1 MIDLDRTMFFKARF
15 EIETPQGEDVLWSL
29 VLSVR
34 DWSLRKARRDGYSLP
49 QEMRFW
55 SKLKSGEMLES
66 PDGSV
71 RLYAALHHGEFAQTW
86 ACQHVEDQRAPGCAP
101 RRWITEVGFEGHSV
115 DRGTV
120 SIITMFSDMPGYIGP
135 LQPVPKPNVPKLI
148 ASMLENDRLV
158 CTIDGCEFGLAPVEF
173 LCSDAPG
180 IHERLANPYREVP
193 AIVISPTR
201 AGECLIDPEV
211 LASQLGPNATVFY
224 TVDCGA
230 MDALNAEFEDESLRC
245 YGGAVR
251 VYAPHP
257 HFGIL
262 GDGFNHRF
270 FSAADIRGQGA
281 EYYMAILRR
290 ALAED
295 VLARDTSVRI
305 EDVNRLNRNAG
316 KELAFKRRAEQIQD
330 MALDQVKEMLDEAE
344 GLARLAEDE
353 CDAMREELRQS
364 RQANHDLEA
373 RIAWLEHALDSQ
385 GGSAAEDGAAT
396 AIAGA
401 SELTIPAIARLF
413 VSAFPDRIDFS
424 ERGWA
429 SLEDCRYEPR
439 AFWSALHSMCTVLY
453 PLYRDGATDK
463 IGEFNSRS
471 RFKFARGE
479 GPQTRANS
487 KFMREREDVYQ
498 GRRLFIEPHICSS
511 VGDPN
516 SPQFIR
522 IYFNWD
528 EETERLVIGDTKH
541 LTNCTTRK
549 L

>member
-1 MIDLDRTMFFKARF
+1 MIDLERTMFFKARF
-15 EIETPQGEDVLWSL
+15 EIEAPQGEDVLWSL

-135 LQPVPKPNVPKLI
+135 LQPAPKPNVPKLI

-211 LASQLGPNATVFY
+211 LASQLGPNATVYY

-270 FSAADIRGQGA
+270 FSAADIREQGA

-330 MALDQVKEMLDEAE
+330 MALDQVEEMLDEAD
-344 GLARLAEDE
+344 GLARLAEGE

-396 AIAGA
+396 AMADT
-401 SELTIPAIARLF
+401 SELT
-413 VSAFPDRIDFS
+413 
-424 ERGWA
+424 
-429 SLEDCRYEPR
+429 
-439 AFWSALHSMCTVLY
+439 
-453 PLYRDGATDK
+453 
-463 IGEFNSRS
+463 
-471 RFKFARGE
+471 
-479 GPQTRANS
+479 
-487 KFMREREDVYQ
+487 
-498 GRRLFIEPHICSS
+498 
-511 VGDPN
+511 
-516 SPQFIR
+516 
-522 IYFNWD
+522 
-528 EETERLVIGDTKH
+528 
-541 LTNCTTRK
+541 
-549 L
+549 

>member
-15 EIETPQGEDVLWSL
+15 EIEAPQGEDVLWSL

-71 RLYAALHHGEFAQTW
+71 RLYAALHHGEFVQTW

-211 LASQLGPNATVFY
+211 LASQLGPNATVYY

-245 YGGAVR
+245 YGEPFACTPLTRTLAFWGMASTIGSFPLRISVGKGRSTTWPSCAVR
-251 VYAPHP
+251 SPRTCSRETPRSASRTSIGSIAMPERS
-257 HFGIL
+257 L
-262 GDGFNHRF
+262 RS
-270 FSAADIRGQGA
+270 SAALSRF
-281 EYYMAILRR
+281 
-290 ALAED
+290 
-295 VLARDTSVRI
+295 RI
-305 EDVNRLNRNAG
+305 WRSTRS
-316 KELAFKRRAEQIQD
+316 KR
-330 MALDQVKEMLDEAE
+330 
-344 GLARLAEDE
+344 
-353 CDAMREELRQS
+353 CSMR
-364 RQANHDLEA
+364 
-373 RIAWLEHALDSQ
+373 
-385 GGSAAEDGAAT
+385 
-396 AIAGA
+396 
-401 SELTIPAIARLF
+401 
-413 VSAFPDRIDFS
+413 
-424 ERGWA
+424 
-429 SLEDCRYEPR
+429 PR
-439 AFWSALHSMCTVLY
+439 ASRASPRTSAMPC
-453 PLYRDGATDK
+453 
-463 IGEFNSRS
+463 
-471 RFKFARGE
+471 AR
-479 GPQTRANS
+479 N
-487 KFMREREDVYQ
+487 
-498 GRRLFIEPHICSS
+498 
-511 VGDPN
+511 
-516 SPQFIR
+516 
-522 IYFNWD
+522 
-528 EETERLVIGDTKH
+528 
-541 LTNCTTRK
+541 
-549 L
+549 

>member
-1 MIDLDRTMFFKARF
+1 M
-15 EIETPQGEDVLWSL
+15 
-29 VLSVR
+29 
-34 DWSLRKARRDGYSLP
+34 
-49 QEMRFW
+49 
-55 SKLKSGEMLES
+55 
-66 PDGSV
+66 
-71 RLYAALHHGEFAQTW
+71 
-86 ACQHVEDQRAPGCAP
+86 
-101 RRWITEVGFEGHSV
+101 
-115 DRGTV
+115 
-120 SIITMFSDMPGYIGP
+120 
-135 LQPVPKPNVPKLI
+135 
-148 ASMLENDRLV
+148 
-158 CTIDGCEFGLAPVEF
+158 
-173 LCSDAPG
+173 
-180 IHERLANPYREVP
+180 P
-193 AIVISPTR
+193 AIVISPAR

-211 LASQLGPNATVFY
+211 LASQLGPNTTVFY

-295 VLARDTSVRI
+295 VLAREHLGPHRGRQSAQSQCR
-305 EDVNRLNRNAG
+305 

-330 MALDQVKEMLDEAE
+330 MALDQVKEMLDEAD
-344 GLARLAEDE
+344 GLARLAEGE

-373 RIAWLEHALDSQ
+373 RIAWFEHALDSQ
-385 GGSAAEDGAAT
+385 GGGAAEDGAAT

-401 SELTIPAIARLF
+401 SEAHHPGHCQAVRFGISRSNRFQRARMGIVGGLQ
-413 VSAFPDRIDFS
+413 VRT
-424 ERGWA
+424 
-429 SLEDCRYEPR
+429 R

-453 PLYRDGATDK
+453 PLYRDGAADK
-463 IGEFNSRS
+463 IGEFNRRS

-487 KFMREREDVYQ
+487 KFMREREDEYQ

-516 SPQFIR
+516 SPQFIG
-522 IYFNWD
+522 
-528 EETERLVIGDTKH
+528 LLQLG
-541 LTNCTTRK
+541 
-549 L
+549 

>member
-15 EIETPQGEDVLWSL
+15 EIEAPQGEDVLWSL

-135 LQPVPKPNVPKLI
+135 LQPAPKPNVPKLI

-230 MDALNAEFEDESLRC
+230 IDALNAEFEDESLRC

-251 VYAPHP
+251 VYAPSSALW
-257 HFGIL
+257 HFGGWLQPSIL
-262 GDGFNHRF
+262 FRCGYPWARGGVLHGHLAPCASRGRARARHLGPHR
-270 FSAADIRGQGA
+270 G
-281 EYYMAILRR
+281 
-290 ALAED
+290 
-295 VLARDTSVRI
+295 
-305 EDVNRLNRNAG
+305 
-316 KELAFKRRAEQIQD
+316 
-330 MALDQVKEMLDEAE
+330 
-344 GLARLAEDE
+344 
-353 CDAMREELRQS
+353 RQS
-364 RQANHDLEA
+364 AQSQCRKGACVQA
-373 RIAWLEHALDSQ
+373 
-385 GGSAAEDGAAT
+385 
-396 AIAGA
+396 
-401 SELTIPAIARLF
+401 
-413 VSAFPDRIDFS
+413 
-424 ERGWA
+424 
-429 SLEDCRYEPR
+429 
-439 AFWSALHSMCTVLY
+439 
-453 PLYRDGATDK
+453 
-463 IGEFNSRS
+463 
-471 RFKFARGE
+471 
-479 GPQTRANS
+479 
-487 KFMREREDVYQ
+487 
-498 GRRLFIEPHICSS
+498 PH
-511 VGDPN
+511 
-516 SPQFIR
+516 
-522 IYFNWD
+522 
-528 EETERLVIGDTKH
+528 
-541 LTNCTTRK
+541 
-549 L
+549 